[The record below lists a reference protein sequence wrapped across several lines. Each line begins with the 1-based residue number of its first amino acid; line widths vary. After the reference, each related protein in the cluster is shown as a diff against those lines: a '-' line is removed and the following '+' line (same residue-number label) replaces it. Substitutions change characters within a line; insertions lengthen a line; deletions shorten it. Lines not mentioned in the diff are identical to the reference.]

1 MDSYEANRIYFAPQN
16 LMMEDEKITS
26 MTNEEKRKLF
36 INFIKEFQLG
46 NVYVYRYIFFCLT
59 KF

>member
-16 LMMEDEKITS
+16 LNMEDEKITS

-36 INFIKEFQLG
+36 ISFIKEYQLG
-46 NVYVYRYIFFCLT
+46 NVYVYR
-59 KF
+59 